1 MIIEKI
7 WGNLAERDSGKRVE
21 TVPFEWFEQN
31 NRILK
36 KVSSDGT
43 EIGLKLS
50 EPLYDGAVL
59 FEDES
64 RIIAL
69 SLLPCE
75 LTKVGVSSMREM
87 GRLCFELGNRHL
99 PLSVADS
106 WVSTPYDSPTFE
118 YLRKLG
124 FHCERVTEKFTPE
137 LVVRGHGDG
146 HEHGREHGHHH
157 HHE

>member
-7 WGNLAERDSGKRVE
+7 LGNVSDRDTGKRVE

-50 EPLYDGAVL
+50 EPLYDGAIV
-59 FEDES
+59 FEDEN
-64 RIIAL
+64 RIVAL

-75 LTKVGVSSMREM
+75 LTKVSVSSMREM

-99 PLSVADS
+99 PLCVADS

-118 YLRKLG
+118 YLHKLG
-124 FHCERVTEKFTPE
+124 FHCGRVTEKFTPE
-137 LVVRGHGDG
+137 VVVRGHGDV
-146 HEHGREHGHHH
+146 HEHGHEHHH

>member
-7 WGNLAERDSGKRVE
+7 LGSVSDRDSGKRVE

-64 RIIAL
+64 KIIAL

-75 LTKVGVSSMREM
+75 LTKINVSSMREM

-99 PLSVADS
+99 PLCVADT
-106 WVSTPYDSPTFE
+106 WVSTPYDNPTFE
-118 YLRKLG
+118 YLHKLG
-124 FHCERVTEKFTPE
+124 FRCERVTEKFTPE
-137 LVVRGHGDG
+137 VVVRGH
-146 HEHGREHGHHH
+146 H